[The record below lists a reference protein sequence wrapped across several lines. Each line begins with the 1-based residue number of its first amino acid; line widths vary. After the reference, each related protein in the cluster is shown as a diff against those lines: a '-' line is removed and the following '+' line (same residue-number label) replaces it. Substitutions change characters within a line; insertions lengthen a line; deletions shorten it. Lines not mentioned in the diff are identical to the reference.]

1 MDTTDQDYAYLSMVG
16 GSHVDETLFGTKK
29 TRRGGRATEELFI
42 TGRDTVMC
50 RKKGGSR
57 ANKANSATYLTA
69 SELNKIKETCIIRTA
84 TDELIAHKRA
94 EEDRQE
100 RMQASVSRKKKM
112 MKLEEDR
119 KRMVLMSDTEQKA
132 QTQKNGVLANAQK
145 LLDEQNDD
153 VKKMNQMVLYS
164 KCVTIRD
171 AQLQEKRYIQQNR
184 EEEEQQLDMMMEI
197 ERLKALKMEE
207 VRNKQRLDDQR
218 KGASVIVEQIKERQA
233 FRRSNEEHRDQERM
247 FILKQIEA
255 LKQEEIEQAKNKQV
269 AANRLMEEVNLA
281 NSAAMR
287 IKEERMLQEKME
299 DEQIAEYQRHKAA
312 REEALEQEKAAA
324 EKAKG
329 DAQKKMLD
337 MQERSQGKADE
348 MDALRAKRAAEAAE
362 RAAREK
368 EQDEARRAMKIAKDM
383 AEARMSQ
390 QREKEQRLATQAQ
403 FEKDEFLHLA
413 AVSAQQAEA
422 EAKRV
427 GEARMANLRHVEQL
441 RAQITAVEER
451 NMQER
456 HGVLEEG
463 NKVRNQQVAQRKKL
477 EAIKEKKI
485 SELQK
490 SGVPEKYWSELA
502 RKKISV

>member
-1 MDTTDQDYAYLSMVG
+1 MDSTDQDYAYLSMVG

-29 TRRGGRATEELFI
+29 AKRGTRATEELFI

-57 ANKANSATYLTA
+57 ANKASAATYLTA
-69 SELNKIKETCIIRTA
+69 SELNKIKESCTIRTA
-84 TDELIAHKRA
+84 ADELNDRKRA
-94 EEDRQE
+94 EEERQE
-100 RMQASVSRKKKM
+100 RMQASVARKKKM

-119 KRMVLMSDTEQKA
+119 KRLVLMSDTEQKIQA
-132 QTQKNGVLANAQK
+132 QKNGVLANAQK
-145 LLDEQNDD
+145 KLDEQNDD

-233 FRRSNEEHRDQERM
+233 ARRSNEEHRDQERM

-287 IKEERMLQEKME
+287 IKEERMLQEKLE
-299 DEQIAEYQRHKAA
+299 DEQIAEYQRQKAA
-312 REEALEQEKAAA
+312 REEAIEQEKAAA
-324 EKAKG
+324 EKAKSE
-329 DAQKKMLD
+329 AQKKMLD
-337 MQERSQGKADE
+337 QQERSQGKADE

-362 RAAREK
+362 RAARQK
-368 EQDEARRAMKIAKDM
+368 EQDEAKRMMTIAREM
-383 AEARMSQ
+383 AEARMAQ

-422 EAKRV
+422 EAKRA
-427 GEARMANLRHVEQL
+427 GEQRMANLRHVEQL

-456 HGVLEEG
+456 HAILEEG

-485 SELQK
+485 AELQK